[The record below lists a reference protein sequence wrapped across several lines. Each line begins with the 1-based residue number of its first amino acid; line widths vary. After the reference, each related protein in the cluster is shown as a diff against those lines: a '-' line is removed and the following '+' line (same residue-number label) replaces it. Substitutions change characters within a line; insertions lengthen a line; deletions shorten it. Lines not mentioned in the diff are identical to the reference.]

1 MKSENVGNTKNQARN
16 EDVSTKPQST
26 ETIEITQHHRKDI
39 EYISFGK
46 LHHFR
51 NNTTKRSAHTF
62 ATISGQWGYRCFV
75 DQVFHQD
82 VMIPNK
88 SIHYV
93 EDAAENWVN
102 GIIK

>member
-1 MKSENVGNTKNQARN
+1 MKSEKEDTMKNQAIK
-16 EDVSTKPQST
+16 EDVSTKQQST
-26 ETIEITQHHRKDI
+26 ETIEITAHHRKDI
-39 EYISFGK
+39 EYLSFGK

-62 ATISGQWGYRCFV
+62 TTISEQYGYRCFV
-75 DQVFHQD
+75 DQVFQWD

>member
-1 MKSENVGNTKNQARN
+1 MNSENEDTMRNQAIKEGVN
-16 EDVSTKPQST
+16 TKPQST
-26 ETIEITQHHRKDI
+26 ETIEITAYHRKDI
-39 EYISFGK
+39 EYLSFGK

-62 ATISGQWGYRCFV
+62 TTISEQYGYRCFV
-75 DQVFHQD
+75 DQVFQWD

>member
-1 MKSENVGNTKNQARN
+1 MRNQATKEGVN
-16 EDVSTKPQST
+16 TKPQST
-26 ETIEITQHHRKDI
+26 ETIEITAYHIKDI
-39 EYISFGK
+39 EYLSFGK

-62 ATISGQWGYRCFV
+62 TTISEQYGYRCFV
-75 DQVFHQD
+75 DQVFQWD

>member
-1 MKSENVGNTKNQARN
+1 MRSENVDNTKNQVTAEEGN
-16 EDVSTKPQST
+16 TKPQST
-26 ETIEITQHHRKDI
+26 ETIEITSYHRKDI
-39 EYISFGK
+39 EYVSFGK

-62 ATISGQWGYRCFV
+62 ATIQGHYGYRCFV
-75 DQVFHQD
+75 DQVFKQD

-93 EDAAENWVN
+93 EDAADNWVN